1 MPYQSTKKKYR
12 TRREKNDEA
21 FRRYRL
27 LFWFGLLI
35 AAILILKDWREHWA
49 YLKTYFMD

>member
-1 MPYQSTKKKYR
+1 MPYQSTRNRYR
-12 TRREKNDEA
+12 SRAEKNKETA
-21 FRRYRL
+21 RRAKL

-35 AAILILKDWREHWA
+35 AAILVLKDWRDHWA